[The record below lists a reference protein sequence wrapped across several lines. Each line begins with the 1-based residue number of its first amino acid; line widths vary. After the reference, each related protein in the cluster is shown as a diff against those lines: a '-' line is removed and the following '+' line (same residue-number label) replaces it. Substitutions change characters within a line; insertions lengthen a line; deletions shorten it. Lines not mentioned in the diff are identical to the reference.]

1 VRNKLFDRFFS
12 TKREGMGMGLAIS
25 RSLIEEHGG
34 RIWMEN
40 GSEGG
45 AAFHFSLPLAPIT
58 LSSTSSIP
66 QEVMR

>member
-40 GSEGG
+40 APEGG
-45 AAFHFSLPLAPIT
+45 AVFHFSLPLAPPSV
-58 LSSTSSIP
+58 SSGSLIP
-66 QEVMR
+66 EEVMR